1 MRPRVAV
8 VAPRS
13 ASGAVGEAERFF
25 AGLRDALGSAG
36 LDAVIVEDTCDETNF
51 ESILASYLRFY
62 DMDLSGFDGVIST
75 KAPTYAVRHPNHVCY
90 LVHTMRVFYDMF
102 DREFPDPPLA
112 LHSQRRRIQELD
124 SAALSPSRL
133 KAVHAIG
140 EEVAVRL
147 GAYNGLTASVL
158 HPPTNLSG
166 FRRGAFRHV
175 LLPGRLHRWK
185 RVDLAIAAMRHVQGD
200 IELIIPGTGEDAE
213 RFSAMAAGDPRIRF
227 PGRVNDAAL
236 LDLYANSLVVLFP
249 PEREDLGLV
258 TFEAFLSGKPVI
270 TCVDFWRAGAA
281 RPGRRQWLR
290 LLAQSAGDRDENR
303 GTGRDPARAAA
314 MGAAGGRSFAISPG
328 QRSPRHSLAHLALP
342 AAPRDI
348 ARHRAGHAAD
358 RSARRGRTASA
369 AWPVQ

>member
-1 MRPRVAV
+1 
-8 VAPRS
+8 
-13 ASGAVGEAERFF
+13 
-25 AGLRDALGSAG
+25 
-36 LDAVIVEDTCDETNF
+36 
-51 ESILASYLRFY
+51 
-62 DMDLSGFDGVIST
+62 MDLSGFDGVIST

-249 PEREDLGLV
+249 PEREDLALV

-281 RPGRRQWLR
+281 RPGRRRGFVCLPNPR
-290 LLAQSAGDRDENR
+290 AIATRIR
-303 GTGRDPARAAA
+303 GTGRGPSARGCDGRGGRQSIRHITWPRSPDTA
-314 MGAAGGRSFAISPG
+314 GALGLAGG
-328 QRSPRHSLAHLALP
+328 
-342 AAPRDI
+342 AP
-348 ARHRAGHAAD
+348 
-358 RSARRGRTASA
+358 
-369 AWPVQ
+369 